1 MRASVLVST
10 AVLALAALAASAAP
24 LGDPVSGAAL
34 ERALDTVRVESLS
47 ADVHF
52 MADDA
57 MGGRDTP
64 SEGLRLT
71 ARFIRA
77 RLQRLGFQ
85 PGAKDGWFHTYPLEM
100 RQVDAAGSGL
110 AIEGRG
116 PLRALAFGVDYY
128 PWLRRIDNSS
138 TSGAVTFV
146 GEAEEFEGFDLTGR
160 WAYVL
165 EGSGSLR
172 RRSIALQAAGA
183 IGMLVQPGPAYDG
196 KPFA

>member
-1 MRASVLVST
+1 MRASVLLSSV
-10 AVLALAALAASAAP
+10 ALAFVASAAP
-24 LGDPVSGAAL
+24 LGDPTASAAL
-34 ERALDTVRVESLS
+34 VRALDPVRLEGLS

-110 AIEGRG
+110 AIEG
-116 PLRALAFGVDYY
+116 
-128 PWLRRIDNSS
+128 
-138 TSGAVTFV
+138 
-146 GEAEEFEGFDLTGR
+146 
-160 WAYVL
+160 
-165 EGSGSLR
+165 
-172 RRSIALQAAGA
+172 
-183 IGMLVQPGPAYDG
+183 
-196 KPFA
+196 